1 MAALTRWHREKLPV
15 VLAYPLETRKHTAEA
30 ARRDRWVTMRWGDS
44 AEDDAAEPMEVQLQ
58 QALPETQVRPRR
70 FPADAREAG

>member
-1 MAALTRWHREKLPV
+1 
-15 VLAYPLETRKHTAEA
+15 
-30 ARRDRWVTMRWGDS
+30 MRWGDS